1 MRGFYTFKA
10 DGQYSRDSLIF
21 VMRMG
26 PDIGRRENLGGRRK
40 QLTFA
45 VFLVAPALL
54 WGKGAGV
61 AFLPCLGGCH

>member
-1 MRGFYTFKA
+1 MTQRLFAIRIAEIKENHKGEKI
-10 DGQYSRDSLIF
+10 DGKK
-21 VMRMG
+21 
-26 PDIGRRENLGGRRK
+26 E

>member
-1 MRGFYTFKA
+1 MEGK
-10 DGQYSRDSLIF
+10 G
-21 VMRMG
+21 
-26 PDIGRRENLGGRRK
+26 K